1 MNDISPDLMNI
12 SNELKNKWDSLI
24 SLLQSYNRVAV
35 AFSAGVDS
43 TFLLK
48 AAREALGENAIAI
61 TGKFDASPKREDDA
75 AEAFC
80 RSEGIEQVIIS
91 LDQMSIHGFRENNP
105 DRCYI
110 CKKALFT
117 KFQGTAFKMGIDIIV
132 DGSNADDDNDYRPG
146 TRAVS
151 ELGIKSPLKECGFTK
166 KDIRELSKELG
177 LPTWNK
183 PSLACLATRI
193 PYGEEITP
201 DKLQTIDTAEQLF
214 IDSGFS
220 NVRVRAHGN
229 LARIEVDPSEFEKAV
244 NKKITDNIVRYLKE
258 NGFKYITLDLEGYS
272 TGSMNRMLNL

>member
-1 MNDISPDLMNI
+1 MNI
-12 SNELKNKWDSLI
+12 SDELKNKWDSLI

-146 TRAVS
+146 TRALS

-166 KDIRELSKELG
+166 NEIREVSKALG
-177 LPTWNK
+177 LPTWSK

-193 PYGEEITP
+193 PYREEITP
-201 DKLQTIDTAEQLF
+201 EKLKTIDNAEQLL
-214 IDSGFS
+214 IDSGLS
-220 NVRVRAHGN
+220 NVRVRVHGE
-229 LARIEVDPSEFEKAV
+229 LARIETDPSEFEKMLD
-244 NKKITDNIVRYLKE
+244 KKITDKTVRYLKE
-258 NGFKYITLDLEGYS
+258 HGFKYVTLDLEGYS
-272 TGSMNRMLNL
+272 LGSMNRMLDL